1 MMRMR
6 WSMRCHD
13 LRPATNL
20 LVLHAQKTN
29 SADDWLNTMDE
40 L

>member
-1 MMRMR
+1 MTKMR
-6 WSMRCHD
+6 WSMICQD
-13 LRPATNL
+13 LHPATNL